1 MAVWFLRIWKYIW
14 KHIDVEPYWT
24 IETSGFPEV
33 SGVYWFTADITPMM
47 ANDGEW
53 LAAGRC
59 HVVLYGLIVGD
70 EASKNKQRW
79 EHGGNT
85 YGSITNTE
93 PAMVNV
99 LECTTVYEA
108 GIYWRWLSYS
118 LAIAALTKKTSQD

>member
-1 MAVWFLRIWKYIW
+1 
-14 KHIDVEPYWT
+14 
-24 IETSGFPEV
+24 
-33 SGVYWFTADITPMM
+33 MM

-118 LAIAALTKKTSQD
+118 LAIAALTKKASPFSGLRVEPIQ